1 MRMNSEKFP
10 WHHFSSLY
18 SERVRL
24 DGLCS
29 PFQYQPCPVPH
40 SRPCAFHSTRCV
52 YLLFQCFLNLLCLR
66 SGWEPAFAPPLSA
79 SDLAILEEAW
89 GAPTWLSWTGVF
101 CLYFHFLEFANLR
114 VFVTWLLPFLHIAAS
129 DTQDAVFKIS
139 SCCFSWVIGSRLQ
152 PLTCSLPAILLNWL
166 STLRVQRK
174 QTPVAVNWGYRKLG
188 LWFVAGGNRRVPN
201 DAYKD
206 LASNSCLFGRWE
218 PWILVL

>member
-1 MRMNSEKFP
+1 MILNRGRYCPNGFTCVLPIAFVFLGLILSSSPCFNVMRMNSEKFP

-89 GAPTWLSWTGVF
+89 GAPT
-101 CLYFHFLEFANLR
+101 
-114 VFVTWLLPFLHIAAS
+114 
-129 DTQDAVFKIS
+129 
-139 SCCFSWVIGSRLQ
+139 
-152 PLTCSLPAILLNWL
+152 
-166 STLRVQRK
+166 
-174 QTPVAVNWGYRKLG
+174 
-188 LWFVAGGNRRVPN
+188 
-201 DAYKD
+201 
-206 LASNSCLFGRWE
+206 
-218 PWILVL
+218 